1 MVSSSPLLEVKNL
14 KKHFPVTKGL
24 LLQKTLGYVKAVDGV
39 NFTITEGETLGLV
52 GESGCGKTTTAKT
65 VLKLE
70 NPTDGSVEV
79 YGKNV
84 HALKG
89 QELREYRATVQAVF
103 QDPWSSLS
111 PRMRVRDIIS
121 EALVANRDVTKQEV
135 DDRVAELLSQVGLHA
150 FQAPLFPHEFSGG
163 QRQRIAVASSLAS
176 YPKLIMLDE
185 PVSALD
191 VSIRAQIMN
200 MLVDLQEQYNVAY
213 LLVAHNLATVRY
225 MAHTTAVMY
234 LGKIVEHSETEDLF
248 KYPLHPYTNA
258 LFSAA
263 LPSHPDIR
271 TTEIVLQGEVPSP
284 INPPSGCSFHPR
296 CPAALADSELMKRCQ
311 GEMPVLAEAAPGHKV
326 ACHLYTGGATA
337 SVETGGLL
345 FKTGLEAEQSV
356 LKSEAAIAAGIGSTV
371 ASAEEATRVVEASRA
386 AGQAKAKKAMVDGK
400 KSGVSKEND
409 NTADAQLEAD
419 SNQESSE

>member
-1 MVSSSPLLEVKNL
+1 MASSAPLLEVKNL

-24 LLQKTLGYVKAVDGV
+24 LLQKILGHVKAVDGV
-39 NFTITEGETLGLV
+39 DFTITEGETLGLV

-70 NPTDGSVEV
+70 TPTEGSVEV

-84 HALKG
+84 HLLKG
-89 QELREYRATVQAVF
+89 ADLKEYRATVQAVF

-121 EALVANRDVTKQEV
+121 EALVANRKVTKEEV
-135 DDRVAELLSQVGLHA
+135 DARVAELLSQVGLHP

-200 MLVDLQEQYNVAY
+200 MLVDLQQQYNVAY

-225 MAHTTAVMY
+225 MAHKTAVMY

-248 KYPLHPYTNA
+248 KFPLHPYTNA

-263 LPSHPDIR
+263 LPSHPDIL

-296 CPAALADSELMKRCQ
+296 CPAALADADLMKRCQ
-311 GEMPVLAEAAPGHKV
+311 GETPVLAEAAPGHEV
-326 ACHLYTGGATA
+326 ACHLYTGGATG
-337 SVETGGLL
+337 SVETTGIL
-345 FKTGLEAEQSV
+345 FKTGLEAEQAA
-356 LKSEAAIAAGIGSTV
+356 LKFKAAQAAGIGATV
-371 ASAEEATRVVEASRA
+371 ASAEDASRAVEASRA
-386 AGQAKAKKAMVDGK
+386 ASKAQVKKEAVSRNETEPAKGNV
-400 KSGVSKEND
+400 E
-409 NTADAQLEAD
+409 TTEAQ
-419 SNQESSE
+419 SEDDTIEG